1 MFMPFFDWRY
11 FVFVALPIMAL
22 SFLASS
28 WVKRTYQRYS
38 QVRSSS
44 GMTGLDIARRI
55 LTGAGLGD
63 VTIQVIDGE
72 LSDNYDPRTKTLNLS
87 KDVALGNSVAA
98 EAVVA
103 HEIGHAQQDRQGYL
117 AMRLRSDLVPAANLG
132 SQAGLL
138 IVVAGLIL
146 SAFTGTGIGFYI
158 ALAGLAGFAAVV
170 VFQLV
175 TTPVELDASR
185 RALRLLAE
193 NGVIMPEEQDGA
205 RRMLRAA
212 AFTYW
217 VALFGALLTLLYYAS
232 LVFGNR
238 RSD

>member
-1 MFMPFFDWRY
+1 MFLYWNWGY
-11 FVFVALPIMAL
+11 FLYVALPIMVL
-22 SFLASS
+22 CFIASS

-38 QVRSSS
+38 QVRNANGLS
-44 GMTGLDIARRI
+44 GVDVARRI
-55 LTGAGLGD
+55 LSGAGLSD

-87 KDVALGNSVAA
+87 RDVATGTSVAA

-103 HEIGHAQQDRQGYL
+103 HEIGHALQDHQGFF
-117 AMRLRSDLVPAANLG
+117 AMRLRSGLVPAANLG
-132 SQAGLL
+132 SQAGPL
-138 IVVAGLIL
+138 IVIAGLLLSVFTGGVFGFYVAVAGLL
-146 SAFTGTGIGFYI
+146 
-158 ALAGLAGFAAVV
+158 LFAAVV
-170 VFQLV
+170 LFQLI

-193 NGVIMPEEQDGA
+193 NGVIYPEEQQGA

-217 VALFGALLTLLYYAS
+217 VALFGAVLTLLYYAS

>member
-1 MFMPFFDWRY
+1 MFLYWNWGY
-11 FVFVALPIMAL
+11 FLYVALPIMVL
-22 SFLASS
+22 GFIASS

-38 QVRSSS
+38 QVRNANGLS
-44 GMTGLDIARRI
+44 GVDVARRI
-55 LTGAGLGD
+55 LSGAGLSD

-87 KDVALGNSVAA
+87 RDVATGTSVAA

-103 HEIGHAQQDRQGYL
+103 HEIGHALQDHQGFF
-117 AMRLRSDLVPAANLG
+117 AMRLRSGLVPAANLG
-132 SQAGLL
+132 SQAGPL
-138 IVVAGLIL
+138 IVIAGLLLSVFTGSAFGFYVAVAGLL
-146 SAFTGTGIGFYI
+146 
-158 ALAGLAGFAAVV
+158 LFAAVV
-170 VFQLV
+170 LFQLI

-193 NGVIMPEEQDGA
+193 NGVIYPEEQQGA

-217 VALFGALLTLLYYAS
+217 VALFGAVLTLLYYAS

>member
-1 MFMPFFDWRY
+1 MFLYWNWGY
-11 FVFVALPIMAL
+11 FLYVALPIMVL
-22 SFLASS
+22 GFIASS

-38 QVRSSS
+38 QVRNANGLS
-44 GMTGLDIARRI
+44 GVDVARRI
-55 LTGAGLGD
+55 LSGAGLSD

-87 KDVALGNSVAA
+87 RDVATGTSVAA

-103 HEIGHAQQDRQGYL
+103 HEIGHALQDHQGFF
-117 AMRLRSDLVPAANLG
+117 AMRVRSGLVPAANRG
-132 SQAGLL
+132 SQAGPL
-138 IVVAGLIL
+138 IVIAGLLLSVFTGSVFGFYVAVAGLL
-146 SAFTGTGIGFYI
+146 
-158 ALAGLAGFAAVV
+158 LFAAVV
-170 VFQLV
+170 LFQLI

-193 NGVIMPEEQDGA
+193 NGVIYPEEQQGA

-217 VALFGALLTLLYYAS
+217 VALFGAVLTLLYYAS

>member
-1 MFMPFFDWRY
+1 MFLYWNWGY
-11 FVFVALPIMAL
+11 FLYVALPIMVL
-22 SFLASS
+22 GFIASS

-38 QVRSSS
+38 QVRNANGLS
-44 GMTGLDIARRI
+44 GVDVARRI
-55 LTGAGLGD
+55 LSGAGLSD

-87 KDVALGNSVAA
+87 RDVATGTSVAA

-103 HEIGHAQQDRQGYL
+103 HEIGHALQDHQGFF
-117 AMRLRSDLVPAANLG
+117 AMRVRSGLVPAANLG
-132 SQAGLL
+132 SQAGPL
-138 IVVAGLIL
+138 IVIAGLLLSVFTGSVFGFYVAVAGLL
-146 SAFTGTGIGFYI
+146 
-158 ALAGLAGFAAVV
+158 LFAAVV
-170 VFQLV
+170 LFQLI

-193 NGVIMPEEQDGA
+193 NGVIYPEEQQGA

-217 VALFGALLTLLYYAS
+217 VALFGAVLTLLYYAS

>member
-1 MFMPFFDWRY
+1 MLFWNWTY
-11 FVFVALPIMAL
+11 FLYVAPPIMVLGFVA
-22 SFLASS
+22 SN
-28 WVKRTYQRYS
+28 WVKGTYQRYS
-38 QVRSSS
+38 QVRNAS
-44 GMTGLDIARRI
+44 GLAGVDLARRI
-55 LTGAGLGD
+55 LAGAGLSD

-72 LSDNYDPRTKTLNLS
+72 LSDNYGPRSKTLNLS
-87 KDVALGNSVAA
+87 REVAAGTSVAA

-103 HEIGHAQQDRQGYL
+103 HEIGHALQDHQGFF
-117 AMRLRSDLVPAANLG
+117 AMRIRSRLVPAANLG
-132 SQAGLL
+132 SQAGPL
-138 IVVAGLIL
+138 IVIAGLLL
-146 SAFTGTGIGFYI
+146 SIFTGSAVGFYV
-158 ALAGLAGFAAVV
+158 ALAGLFLFAAVV
-170 VFQLV
+170 AFQLV

-193 NGVIMPEEQDGA
+193 NAVLMPEEQHGA

-217 VALFGALLTLLYYAS
+217 VALFGAVLTLLYYAS

>member
-1 MFMPFFDWRY
+1 MPFWNWTY
-11 FVFVALPIMAL
+11 FLYVALPTMLLGFI
-22 SFLASS
+22 ASN

-38 QVRSSS
+38 QVRNAS
-44 GMTGLDIARRI
+44 GLTGVEVARRI
-55 LTGAGLGD
+55 LAGASLRD
-63 VTIQVIDGE
+63 VTVQVIDGE
-72 LSDNYDPRTKTLNLS
+72 LNDNYDPRSKTLNLS
-87 KDVALGNSVAA
+87 PAVAAGRSVAS

-103 HEIGHAQQDRQGYL
+103 HEIGHALQDHQGFF
-117 AMRLRSDLVPAANLG
+117 ALRIRSGLVPAANLG
-132 SQAGLL
+132 SQAGPL
-138 IVVAGLIL
+138 IVIAGLLLSIFTG
-146 SAFTGTGIGFYI
+146 SAFGVYV
-158 ALAGLAGFAAVV
+158 ALAGLFLFAAVV
-170 VFQLV
+170 LFQLV

-193 NGVIMPEEQDGA
+193 NGVIQPEEQEGA

-217 VALFGALLTLLYYAS
+217 VALFGAVLTLLYYAS

>member
-1 MFMPFFDWRY
+1 MLFFDWHY
-11 FVFVALPIMAL
+11 FVYVALPILAL
-22 SFLASS
+22 GFLASN

-38 QVRSSS
+38 QVRNAS
-44 GMTGLDIARRI
+44 GLSGVDVAQRI
-55 LTGAGLGD
+55 LSGAGLSD

-72 LSDNYDPRTKTLNLS
+72 LNDNYDPRTRTLNLS
-87 KDVALGNSVAA
+87 RAVATGTSVAA

-103 HEIGHAQQDRQGYL
+103 HEIGHAQQDRQGFF
-117 AMRLRSDLVPAANLG
+117 AMRIRSGLVPAANLG
-132 SQAGLL
+132 SQAGPL
-138 IVVAGLIL
+138 IVIAGVLL
-146 SAFTGTGIGFYI
+146 SAFTGSTFGFYV
-158 ALAGLAGFAAVV
+158 ALAGLLLFAAVV
-170 VFQLV
+170 AFQLI

-193 NGVIMPEEQDGA
+193 NGVIYPEEQDGA

-217 VALFGALLTLLYYAS
+217 VALFGAVLTLLYYAS

-238 RSD
+238 RND

>member
-1 MFMPFFDWRY
+1 MFFYWGY
-11 FVFVALPIMAL
+11 FLYVALPIMLL

-38 QVRSSS
+38 QVRNAS
-44 GMTGLDIARRI
+44 GLTGVDVARRI
-55 LTGAGLGD
+55 LTGAGLSD
-63 VTIQVIDGE
+63 VTIQVIDGD

-87 KDVALGNSVAA
+87 KAVAMGTSVAS

-103 HEIGHAQQDRQGYL
+103 HEIGHAQQDRQRFF
-117 AMRLRSDLVPAANLG
+117 AMRLRSGLVPAANLG
-132 SQAGLL
+132 SQAGGM
-138 IVVAGLIL
+138 IVIAGLVL
-146 SAFTGTGIGFYI
+146 SIFTRSNF
-158 ALAGLAGFAAVV
+158 GLYVAMVGLVLFAAVV
-170 VFQLV
+170 LFQLV

-193 NGVIMPEEQDGA
+193 NGVIFPEEQEGA

-238 RSD
+238 RNN

>member
-1 MFMPFFDWRY
+1 MLFWNPGY
-11 FVFVALPIMAL
+11 ILYVALPIMVL
-22 SFLASS
+22 SFVASS
-28 WVKRTYQRYS
+28 WVKRTYQRYA
-38 QVRSSS
+38 RIRNAS
-44 GMTGLDIARRI
+44 GLTGVDVARRI
-55 LTGAGLGD
+55 LGGAGLSD

-72 LSDNYDPRTKTLNLS
+72 LTDNYDPRTRTLNLS
-87 KDVALGNSVAA
+87 KDVAMGTSVAS

-103 HEIGHAQQDRQGYL
+103 HEIGHAVQDRQGFF
-117 AMRLRSDLVPAANLG
+117 AMRIRSGLVPAANLG
-132 SQAGLL
+132 SQAGPL
-138 IVVAGLIL
+138 IVIGGLFL
-146 SAFTGTGIGFYI
+146 SIFTRSSFGLYI
-158 ALAGLAGFAAVV
+158 AMIGLALFAAVV
-170 VFQLV
+170 LFQLI

-193 NGVIMPEEQDGA
+193 NGVIYPEEQDGA

-238 RSD
+238 RNN